1 MFVGGSLVTNMNA
14 TVRKSEL
21 LLYSWGLSC
30 NKPVWWPGWHQA
42 LQLQVL
48 AHQVTVG
55 AQWNP
60 CRGLQDEVLAMDWQQ
75 MVARHLPQL
84 MLNWAQ
90 GRSSHKAQIIFPP
103 FFASSHSHKPHS
115 FQTPNSHNSY
125 LPLLQHH
132 GMHGL
137 PVFTTAHPP
146 ACGLGGK
153 SDHFPR

>member
-14 TVRKSEL
+14 TLSERASCCFILEACLAINLCDDPDDIRPSNSRCWHTRL
-21 LLYSWGLSC
+21 LWEHSGI
-30 NKPVWWPGWHQA
+30 PA
-42 LQLQVL
+42 
-48 AHQVTVG
+48 
-55 AQWNP
+55 
-60 CRGLQDEVLAMDWQQ
+60 GLQDEVLAMDWQQ

-153 SDHFPR
+153 GDHFPR